1 MMYVAALRPRR
12 PRLGHK
18 PERMRG
24 CRGGV
29 RVRDETKARL
39 EALMAR
45 YEKRLAEIRK
55 RQELTHKRHD
65 AFIGEFERLVDETIR
80 PAMED
85 VGAVL
90 RSRGHEYE
98 IATTKGYT
106 DFDGRLHNTQIT
118 MRLYPVGIDRS
129 LFVSTSTPYVAF
141 ASDWLDTRVT
151 VQESTAMPVGNS
163 KAPGNRG
170 KSGKGAAYS
179 LGQLTPAVVEREI
192 VDVLAGI
199 FGREWV
205 REHR

>member
-1 MMYVAALRPRR
+1 
-12 PRLGHK
+12 
-18 PERMRG
+18 
-24 CRGGV
+24 
-29 RVRDETKARL
+29 
-39 EALMAR
+39 MAR
-45 YEKRLAEIRK
+45 YEKRLADVRK
-55 RQELTHKRHD
+55 RQDLTHKRRD

-90 RSRGHEYE
+90 RSRGHDYE

-106 DFDGRLHNTQIT
+106 DFDGRTRNTQIT

-141 ASDWLDTRVT
+141 ASDWLETRIS
-151 VQESTAMPVGNS
+151 VQESTAMPAGNA
-163 KAPGNRG
+163 KAPGSRG
-170 KSGKGAAYS
+170 KSGKGAGYS
-179 LGQLTPAVVEREI
+179 IGQLTPAAVEREI

-205 REHR
+205 RDQR